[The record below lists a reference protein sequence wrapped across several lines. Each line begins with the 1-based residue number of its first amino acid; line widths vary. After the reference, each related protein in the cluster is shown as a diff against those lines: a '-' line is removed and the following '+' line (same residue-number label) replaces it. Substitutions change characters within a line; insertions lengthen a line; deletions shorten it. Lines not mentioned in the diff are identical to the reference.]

1 MSQPVLCVPVSLCP
15 SPGLR
20 LHMGLAHGGTSKHG
34 DGRLSSVSL
43 SHCHMWGGGGERGGR
58 EGERERKRE
67 RGRERGREGERGG
80 EREEER
86 ERDWKWGTDLAKL
99 KIPEQLESDVQ
110 AW

>member
-1 MSQPVLCVPVSLCP
+1 MVGLANIGTDACPLCP
-15 SPGLR
+15 CLTVTCGE
-20 LHMGLAHGGTSKHG
+20 
-34 DGRLSSVSL
+34 
-43 SHCHMWGGGGERGGR
+43 GGGERR
-58 EGERERKRE
+58 
-67 RGRERGREGERGG
+67 ERGG